1 MTNSNYF
8 FRLSTID
15 DSLAISSLLEEAE
28 RPGLDS
34 QERTSQGFVQG
45 EMSLRAI
52 EERFRIGFGAVVG
65 VVREADSDVAE
76 EILAVSFSRPSRP
89 TKPSTISSPAS
100 PARSVSALSSTR
112 TVSSAIG
119 LWLSPTALRGRGSPA
134 FFSTSLTTSSATG
147 GSHEL
152 VSLVDNKNIASMSL
166 HRKSG
171 FRAFSEYDFGDS
183 TYTVFVRGR
192 TRPKRIVP

>member
-15 DSLAISSLLEEAE
+15 DSPAISSLLEEAE

-65 VVREADSDVAE
+65 VDREADSDAAE
-76 EILAVSFSRPSRP
+76 AILAVSFSPRPDRRNRRPSARRP
-89 TKPSTISSPAS
+89 
-100 PARSVSALSSTR
+100 
-112 TVSSAIG
+112 
-119 LWLSPTALRGRGSPA
+119 
-134 FFSTSLTTSSATG
+134 
-147 GSHEL
+147 
-152 VSLVDNKNIASMSL
+152 
-166 HRKSG
+166 
-171 FRAFSEYDFGDS
+171 
-183 TYTVFVRGR
+183 
-192 TRPKRIVP
+192 RPHDPCQL